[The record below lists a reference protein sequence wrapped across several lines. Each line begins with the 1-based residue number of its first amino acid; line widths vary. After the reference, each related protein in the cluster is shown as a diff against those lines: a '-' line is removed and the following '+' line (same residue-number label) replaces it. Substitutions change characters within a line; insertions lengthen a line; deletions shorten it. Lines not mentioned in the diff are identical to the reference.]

1 MTQPG
6 LSREKH
12 RSKKGSKPN
21 GSVIFKHQYFGGLQL
36 WHVLRSFLEIIMKC
50 QIISYKVMTNFNVI
64 IVYRLLW
71 TVTTIDLFTTILS
84 GLLRS
89 CTIQQW
95 ITLNGIR
102 YYADLL
108 DMIFTRRAAS
118 FWSNFVLLISPLC
131 CAPEPHVTQH
141 AHETMCSKRS
151 VRERAR
157 KRSKW
162 ASSLP
167 VYNLCSYFI
176 SP

>member
-1 MTQPG
+1 M
-6 LSREKH
+6 
-12 RSKKGSKPN
+12 
-21 GSVIFKHQYFGGLQL
+21 
-36 WHVLRSFLEIIMKC
+36 VLSFLN
-50 QIISYKVMTNFNVI
+50 TNTLGDYSFDTFYVLSWRSSWNAKLFPI
-64 IVYRLLW
+64 KLWPILMWWLFRLLW

-95 ITLNGIR
+95 ITLDGIG

-108 DMIFTRRAAS
+108 DMIFTRRAAG

-141 AHETMCSKRS
+141 AHDTICFKRS

-157 KRSKW
+157 KRRKW